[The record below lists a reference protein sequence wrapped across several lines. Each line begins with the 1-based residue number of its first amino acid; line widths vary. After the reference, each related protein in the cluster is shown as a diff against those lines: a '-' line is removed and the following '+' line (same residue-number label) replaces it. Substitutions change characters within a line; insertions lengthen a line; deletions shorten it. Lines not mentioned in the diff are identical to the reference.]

1 VAIKRVCRFRVGDDN
16 VAQLMRRLMH
26 PAIQIG
32 KSEAMHRFELNAS
45 ADYRERARRSDRRF
59 LLRCTAAIIVTR
71 AADSFAPAPVIG
83 RSRMRFDG
91 PSAGFFS
98 DRRADRSLCWN
109 NHAPLTARPA
119 SGDFARARARAR
131 AGL

>member
-1 VAIKRVCRFRVGDDN
+1 MADRTRVAIKRVCRFRVYDN

-59 LLRCTAAIIVTR
+59 LLRRTAAIIVARAQLR
-71 AADSFAPAPVIG
+71 AADSFAPAQPLSDGRACASAVRALASFRIG
-83 RSRMRFDG
+83 EPADHYARIIT
-91 PSAGFFS
+91 
-98 DRRADRSLCWN
+98 RR
-109 NHAPLTARPA
+109 
-119 SGDFARARARAR
+119 
-131 AGL
+131 